1 MLILQISALAI
12 LAGMIAPLRGQG
24 TVTQTSGPGTMTQ
37 RTSDSATS
45 GNRKAVRHR
54 QSARKVI
61 PIETAPPDAPVPASS
76 QQKAADQTLLHQ
88 QQAQSD
94 RAAQITNVQVQKAQ
108 QQQEKVQGEV
118 RIQDAPGPVQTGVL
132 SGGAVASPNPDQRIQ
147 DAPGPAQTLPPVG
160 YVAPSQL
167 PSPPTT
173 PPASTPPGV

>member
-88 QQAQSD
+88 QQ
-94 RAAQITNVQVQKAQ
+94 
-108 QQQEKVQGEV
+108 EKSESRTHRDPFKRGFYLEEPSRV
-118 RIQDAPGPVQTGVL
+118 RTLINGFKMHPG
-132 SGGAVASPNPDQRIQ
+132 
-147 DAPGPAQTLPPVG
+147 LPRRFLRLV
-160 YVAPSQL
+160 
-167 PSPPTT
+167 T
-173 PPASTPPGV
+173 